1 MIFLLIF
8 TFFIFIPVSS
18 LRIGKSH
25 FEHNLKRSIEH
36 NLKTINYH
44 AYSTGH
50 DEQIPDKVFNDL
62 KDFVAN
68 DTEITN
74 RIHA

>member
-1 MIFLLIF
+1 VF
-8 TFFIFIPVSS
+8 T
-18 LRIGKSH
+18 
-25 FEHNLKRSIEH
+25 
-36 NLKTINYH
+36 
-44 AYSTGH
+44 
-50 DEQIPDKVFNDL
+50 DL